1 MDALITPQEAFLLN
15 NLTSVPTNLKNFNTK
30 LVEYFRVFWDK
41 HSLEKDWFRKNTDH
55 YMTEEKPVFH
65 GLVLSG
71 DSLLLKWAKKGIT
84 NMFAA
89 DGISFVETY
98 SDFDG
103 IHNRGGEF
111 TFLNVNDV
119 KNVSLPQFLNGKTY
133 DLILVFN
140 DLEITDEMRSTL
152 LSITRYKLL
161 QQIVFI
167 QTKDT

>member
-1 MDALITPQEAFLLN
+1 MDSLITPQEALLLN
-15 NLTSVPTNLKNFNTK
+15 TLTAAPTSLESFNTK
-30 LVEYFRVFWDK
+30 LVTYFKVFWDK
-41 HSLEKDWFRKNTDH
+41 HSLEKDWLSKNTDH

-71 DSLLLKWAKKGIT
+71 DSLLLKQAKKSII
-84 NMFAA
+84 NLFAA
-89 DGISFVETY
+89 NGISFVMSY
-98 SDFDG
+98 GDFDG

-111 TFLNVNDV
+111 TFLNINDI
-119 KNVSLPQFLNGKTY
+119 KNVSLPQFLNSRTY

-140 DLEITDEMRSTL
+140 DLEATDEMHSTL